1 MATASTTPARAGGVH
16 RRAATGWGLLAPA
29 LLLLVCI
36 RVIPLLVAVGL
47 SFTDLNLARPQDPVN
62 FVGLTNYSDL
72 LSDDVFHEVLG
83 STALIMIPALALEM
97 ALGLAIALWLNRLI
111 RGRAFARSVL
121 LVPFLLTP
129 VVIGTFFRMFY
140 SAEFGQLNYYLDIL
154 GITGGGTA
162 WLTDPGVVRWAVVA
176 MEVWHTTPFVA
187 LLLLAGLVS
196 LPTEPQ
202 EAAVVDGA
210 SRWQRFRYVVLPMLA
225 PILLVVFCL
234 RAIDILQLFDEVYV
248 LTGGGPGRLTE
259 VYNLFLYD
267 QGFQTFEL
275 GYTSAAAI
283 VLMLGVAAIGAAAA
297 LVRSSPWRA
306 NA

>member
-1 MATASTTPARAGGVH
+1 LSAGVH
-16 RRAATGWGLLAPA
+16 RRALTGWGLLAPA

-47 SFTDLNLARPQDPVN
+47 SVTDLNLARPQDPVG
-62 FVGLTNYSDL
+62 FVGLDNYTEL
-72 LSDDVFHEVLG
+72 VKDDAFREVLKT
-83 STALIMIPALALEM
+83 TAFIMLPALALEM
-97 ALGLAIALWLNRLI
+97 ALGLAIALWLSRLI
-111 RGRAFARSVL
+111 RGRAIARSVL

-140 SAEFGQLNYYLDIL
+140 SAEFGQLNYYLDLL
-154 GITGGGTA
+154 GITTGGTA

-202 EAAVVDGA
+202 EAARVDGA
-210 SRWQRFRYVVLPMLA
+210 SAWQRVRYVVLPMLA
-225 PILLVVFCL
+225 PVLLVVFCL

-283 VLMLGVAAIGAAAA
+283 LLMVGVAAIGAAAA
-297 LVRSSPWRA
+297 LVRSAPWRA
-306 NA
+306 NG